1 MFRKDCR
8 KDVVCRKDVAI
19 QHDSCCIVVG
29 TALAYRMRQN
39 RSV

>member
-8 KDVVCRKDVAI
+8 KDVVCQDVAI